1 MSTSESTENILK
13 AIHNVQ
19 QSLEVIGKRDKADV
33 GSYSYKYAGMTTIW
47 NHLKPLLKQEELTV
61 IQTPTSGENGI
72 VGDFLQ
78 TTIYH
83 ASGEYITDKMRLVI
97 TRDDPQGFG
106 SAITYARRYALT
118 AMLGIVTDDDNDAST
133 QRLADGEMKK
143 DWVRAFTVVQK
154 QQNPD
159 KVPTNQ
165 DFISFM
171 TEVYGKHPTKIL
183 AREHQQVLDTINAF
197 KD

>member
-1 MSTSESTENILK
+1 MSTSETTTKILQ

-19 QSLEVIGKRDKADV
+19 QALEVIGRTETADA
-33 GSYSYKYAGMTTIW
+33 GKYSYKYASMTTIW
-47 NHLKPLLKQEELTV
+47 NALKPLLKKEDLTV
-61 IQTPTSGENGI
+61 MQTPTSGENGN
-72 VGDFLQ
+72 VGDYLQ

-83 ASGEYITDKMRLVI
+83 SSGEFVTDKMRLVI

-133 QRLADGEMKK
+133 QRIADGEMKK
-143 DWVRAFTVVQK
+143 EWVRAYTVMAK
-154 QQNPD
+154 KQNPD
-159 KVPTNQ
+159 KPPTNN

-171 TEVYGKHPTKIL
+171 TEVYGKHPTRVL

-197 KD
+197 ND